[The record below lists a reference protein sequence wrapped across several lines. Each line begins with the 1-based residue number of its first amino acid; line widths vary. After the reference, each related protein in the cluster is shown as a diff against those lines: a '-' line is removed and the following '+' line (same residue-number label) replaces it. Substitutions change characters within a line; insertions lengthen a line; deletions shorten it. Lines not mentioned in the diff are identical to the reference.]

1 MNMQTRAENLNG
13 SFDVETDLGMGCK
26 IWVCCLV
33 KMIRVGRQCID
44 EEVGSRIP
52 LVSPFLVL
60 FIFLLC
66 FISALSFQKNERE
79 ESCFTVIILIG

>member
-33 KMIRVGRQCID
+33 KMIRVGR
-44 EEVGSRIP
+44 
-52 LVSPFLVL
+52 
-60 FIFLLC
+60 
-66 FISALSFQKNERE
+66 
-79 ESCFTVIILIG
+79 